1 MIAFTL
7 TVHYQGGTQ
16 GISGHICP
24 CQLAKLLMK
33 DACRSVQGAF
43 TYLRSPNFL
52 LMTAPTVEKADVVFS
67 DAVLTTAVV
76 FWYLHNTYKLQVN
89 GLITI

>member
-1 MIAFTL
+1 MT
-7 TVHYQGGTQ
+7 
-16 GISGHICP
+16 
-24 CQLAKLLMK
+24 

-52 LMTAPTVEKADVVFS
+52 LMTAPTEEKADVVFS

-76 FWYLHNTYKLQVN
+76 F
-89 GLITI
+89 